1 MLTRSSASAEIADLL
16 NALGPDAPEVVVKR
30 TTKTKNATYG
40 TVDAWADA
48 HTYDHGI
55 LWSETQRG
63 QEQVQGGKMVPMK
76 QLKLAVL
83 KDSFVPTTTDRLLHE
98 GTLYSITGSNIGV
111 VDDFCLIFDVVLTPE
126 DT

>member
-1 MLTRSSASAEIADLL
+1 MASTASRAQARAVAATLKRHGTPII
-16 NALGPDAPEVVVKR
+16 VRR
-30 TTKTKNATYG
+30 TTKTKNTTYG
-40 TVDAWADA
+40 TVDAWTDA
-48 HTYDHGI
+48 HTYPYGL

-63 QEQVQGGKMVPMK
+63 QEQAQGGKMVPMK

-98 GTLYSITGSNIGV
+98 GVLYSIMGSNIGA
-111 VDDFCLIFDVVLTPE
+111 VDDFCLTFDVVLTPE